1 MKVMVM
7 ELHFTILPYPKKNI
21 LSLVEDP
28 TLAAGRGKDILTG
41 SF

>member
-1 MKVMVM
+1 MSWVWN
-7 ELHFTILPYPKKNI
+7 FTPALTLPQKNI

-28 TLAAGRGKDILTG
+28 TLVAGRGKDILSR